1 MESYYRG
8 GGYAAFWRVPEPAFK
23 LKSTP
28 NLKCFKQ
35 GLRPNS
41 DSTSPRIH
49 TQVHAEFEIVSWTH
63 EMDSN
68 STSI

>member
-28 NLKCFKQ
+28 D
-35 GLRPNS
+35 LRILSRKYAPIM
-41 DSTSPRIH
+41 TQIH
-49 TQVHAEFEIVSWTH
+49 PETKPKFTQDLRF
-63 EMDSN
+63 
-68 STSI
+68 